1 MNMDFGAN
9 KTPVKVITEGAFVGT
24 YFRDIYSIINDKWY
38 SNSRKEFDE
47 LGDIEKVL
55 WLKLLLC

>member
-24 YFRDIYSIINDKWY
+24 CFRDIYSIINDKWY

-47 LGDIEKVL
+47 LGDMEKVL